1 MTTLLEIS
9 RLPGRQF
16 RTMLR
21 LLSAGMYVSQAHE
34 ILARRSAAGLEV
46 QADDVNTLLSSCA
59 FNKTQRS
66 ISTFLTT
73 LKKNGKL
80 VGRDEREIESTCEM
94 LLDCVE
100 SGSFPDLED
109 ARKKRSPEMHPQNA
123 KNNASQNALLS
134 GKDTQATININTDNS
149 NRNNADDAEVTSST
163 VHVDTVSMESRKR
176 KRTDEDNKNREEQ
189 NQFHHNDGLKSGS
202 AFSSDSLSLK
212 QVDSQEEEEEEKNA
226 GSTLK
231 LEKEDKLKGGN
242 MHVQGNNE
250 EDLSAETSEAAS
262 AAFKRF
268 FDLLSSKLLPR
279 ESEWCQKRFNKAN
292 EIFLTMTMPPLEVT
306 TGSEL
311 KEEESVSSTVDES
324 KGPMRK
330 LRFSGLGIPPNARS
344 YVILLFAALE
354 AGDAKAGKSL
364 FNALTS
370 SGLIQPE

>member
-149 NRNNADDAEVTSST
+149 NRNNADDAEVTSSST

-212 QVDSQEEEEEEKNA
+212 QVDSQEEEGEEEKIA

-242 MHVQGNNE
+242 MHGQGNVQG
-250 EDLSAETSEAAS
+250 
-262 AAFKRF
+262 
-268 FDLLSSKLLPR
+268 
-279 ESEWCQKRFNKAN
+279 QQ
-292 EIFLTMTMPPLEVT
+292 
-306 TGSEL
+306 G
-311 KEEESVSSTVDES
+311 
-324 KGPMRK
+324 G
-330 LRFSGLGIPPNARS
+330 
-344 YVILLFAALE
+344 
-354 AGDAKAGKSL
+354 
-364 FNALTS
+364 
-370 SGLIQPE
+370 Q